1 MAFAPSDLVLKD
13 KFKNVHWCATSNTQ
27 EGYGRELHHCGSI
40 TLQLVGKRYVV
51 ICDYTCLSIFVAS
64 QLKKPN
70 VMPKDVEKFMREN
83 LTDEVLKLMKTLGIQ
98 LWHGVVQ
105 GPAALLIPTGSWIME
120 KNLGTVAYLLKATI
134 VPNSITGAMAFHH
147 IMKDIV
153 ACWPQQLGFRFC
165 IMWLLLLHVFFHVRS
180 IGRFKESATQQFKTK
195 QLKFRLTGFGPS
207 RLLATMGK
215 LLRTRVF
222 KDSRRSRRL

>member
-83 LTDEVLKLMKTLGIQ
+83 LTDEVLKLMKTLGYSSGTALCRGQ
-98 LWHGVVQ
+98 LLCSYRR
-105 GPAALLIPTGSWIME
+105 ARGSWRKIS
-120 KNLGTVAYLLKATI
+120 AR
-134 VPNSITGAMAFHH
+134 SH
-147 IMKDIV
+147 I
-153 ACWPQQLGFRFC
+153 C
-165 IMWLLLLHVFFHVRS
+165 
-180 IGRFKESATQQFKTK
+180 
-195 QLKFRLTGFGPS
+195 
-207 RLLATMGK
+207 
-215 LLRTRVF
+215 
-222 KDSRRSRRL
+222 